1 VSKSKSP
8 AIPAA
13 SDDGAASRRGPR
25 DTRGVLAD
33 RVLAAARSLFATR
46 GYAST
51 SLRNVAELADVDV
64 ALVSYYFKNKAG
76 LLDAAVTLPE
86 TFGAGVE
93 QAVAAPVDQR
103 GHALV
108 AAHLA
113 AWEDE
118 PTADILRAAILAAAN
133 EPAAMDRVRTIYTAR
148 FLDVVMIGLPED
160 ERRIRA
166 GLVASQLLGLAMT
179 RYVWRVGALAEMSP
193 EEISKLMSPV
203 IQRLLTEPL
212 YE

>member
-1 VSKSKSP
+1 MSKSKSP
-8 AIPAA
+8 VVPAG

-76 LLDAAVTLPE
+76 LLNAALTLPAA
-86 TFGAGVE
+86 FGAGVE

-133 EPAAMDRVRTIYTAR
+133 EPTAMDRVRTVYTAR
-148 FLDVVMIGLPED
+148 FLDVVVIGLPED

-166 GLVASQLLGLAMT
+166 ALVASQLLGLAMS